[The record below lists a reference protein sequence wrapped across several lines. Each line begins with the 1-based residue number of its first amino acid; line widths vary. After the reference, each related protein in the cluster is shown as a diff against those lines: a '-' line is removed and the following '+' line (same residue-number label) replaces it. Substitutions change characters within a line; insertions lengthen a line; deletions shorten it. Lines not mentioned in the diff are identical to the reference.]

1 MGASRV
7 GRLIGYARV
16 STEEQNLEMQIAA
29 LEKAGVPRSSIH
41 VEKVSAAVSQR
52 PKLSWAIES
61 LREGDTLV
69 CWKMD
74 RIARSLADLMRR
86 IKQIEDSGANFRSLT
101 EHIDTTTPGG
111 RLIFH
116 VLGALAEFERDL
128 IRERTRAGVKAAQER
143 GVRFGVDPKLSPK
156 QIAEAQRMRDRGQ
169 SVYKIA
175 EHFDVAHT
183 TIYNWTSGPKRPRK
197 R

>member
-1 MGASRV
+1 MGAARI

-16 STEEQNLEMQIAA
+16 STEEQNLDMQIQH

-41 VEKVSAAVSQR
+41 VEKVSAAVSRR
-52 PKLSWAIES
+52 PKLEWAIEG

-69 CWKMD
+69 CYKMD
-74 RIARSLADLMRR
+74 RIARSLADLMKR
-86 IKQIEDSGANFRSLT
+86 IKQIEDSGANLRSST
-101 EHIDTTTPGG
+101 ENIYTTTSCG

-143 GVRFGVDPKLSPK
+143 GVRFGVNPKLSPK

-169 SVYKIA
+169 SVYAIA
-175 EHFDVAHT
+175 KHFDVAHT

>member
-1 MGASRV
+1 M
-7 GRLIGYARV
+7 IGYARV
-16 STEEQNLEMQIAA
+16 STEEQNLDMQIQQ
-29 LEKAGVPRSSIH
+29 LEKAGVPRGSIH
-41 VEKVSAAVSQR
+41 VEKVSAAVSRR
-52 PKLSWAIES
+52 PKLEWAIEG
-61 LREGDTLV
+61 LRDGDTLV

-74 RIARSLADLMRR
+74 RIARSLSDLMRR

-101 EHIDTTTPGG
+101 ESIDTTTPGG

-143 GVRFGVDPKLSPK
+143 GVTFGVPPKLSPK
-156 QIAEAQRMRDRGQ
+156 QIAEAQKRRDRGE
-169 SVYKIA
+169 SVYSIA
-175 EHFDVAHT
+175 KHFGVAHT
-183 TIYNWTSGPKRPRK
+183 TVYSWTSGPKRPRK

>member
-1 MGASRV
+1 MGAQRV
-7 GRLIGYARV
+7 GRLVGYARV
-16 STEEQNLEMQIAA
+16 STAEQNLDMQIQQ
-29 LEKAGVPRSSIH
+29 LEKAGVDRRNIH

-52 PKLSWAIES
+52 PKLEWAIAH

-69 CWKMD
+69 CYKMD

-101 EHIDTTTPGG
+101 ESIDTTTPGG

-143 GVRFGVDPKLSPK
+143 GVTFGVPPKLSPK
-156 QIAEAQRMRDRGQ
+156 QIAEAQRMRDRGI

-183 TIYNWTSGPKRPRK
+183 TIYSWTSGPRRPRK
-197 R
+197 S